1 MHKQLRRILKGTAMF
16 RRNKWFTFGL
26 RFLSVSSLSLIV
38 AACGVTQSQEPSSTS
53 SSQKPVN
60 SSTTAQTLTIYSG
73 REEKIIGP
81 LIEKAKKDL
90 GINIEVRY
98 GDSTELAIALIE
110 EGKNSRADIFYAQDA
125 GALGAL
131 AEENRTLTIPE
142 QLLNKV
148 DKQFRSPTG
157 QWTGISGRV
166 RVIDYNTKLVNPSEL
181 PTSVMQLTAP
191 KWRNKVGWATTN
203 GSFQSFVTAMRVLE
217 GDRKTLEWL
226 RGMKANGAK
235 NYSSNSAIVEALG
248 RGEVALG
255 LVNNYYLYRFTK
267 TNPGFPVAVH
277 HTRGDAGALINS
289 AGLAV
294 LNTTDQKSD
303 AEKFVAYMLSPE
315 VQKYFTQE
323 FYEYPLV
330 QGISASQEQVSLEQL
345 NPPQIDLNKL
355 ADVKETLSLLQE
367 ADVL

>member
-1 MHKQLRRILKGTAMF
+1 MHKQLWQTLKGTVMF
-16 RRNKWFTFGL
+16 RKNTWFTLGL
-26 RFLSVSSLSLIV
+26 RFSSVSSLLLI
-38 AACGVTQSQEPSSTS
+38 ATACTITQFQEPSST
-53 SSQKPVN
+53 VN
-60 SSTTAQTLTIYSG
+60 SQIASPSTAARTLTIYSG
-73 REEKIIGP
+73 REEKIIEP

-90 GINIEVRY
+90 AINIEVRY
-98 GDSTELAIALIE
+98 GDSTELALALIE

-131 AEENRTLTIPE
+131 AKENRTLTIPGR
-142 QLLNKV
+142 LLNKV
-148 DKQFRSPTG
+148 DKQFRSSTG

-166 RVIDYNTKLVNPSEL
+166 RVIDYNTKLVQPSEL

-203 GSFQSFVTAMRVLE
+203 GSFQSFITAMRVLE

-226 RGMKANGAK
+226 RKMKANGAK

-248 RGEVALG
+248 RGEVTLG

-267 TNPGFPVAVH
+267 NNPGFPVAVH
-277 HTRGDAGALINS
+277 HTQGDAGALINS

-330 QGISASQEQVSLEQL
+330 QGISASQEQVSLKQL

-355 ADVKETLSLLQE
+355 ADVKETLSLLQK

>member
-1 MHKQLRRILKGTAMF
+1 MDKQLRQILKGTVMF

-26 RFLSVSSLSLIV
+26 RFLSIFSLSLIV
-38 AACGVTQSQEPSSTS
+38 VTCAITQSQEPNSTR
-53 SSQKPVN
+53 SQKVAN
-60 SSTTAQTLTIYSG
+60 SSTGAKTLTIYSG
-73 REEKIIGP
+73 REEKIMGS

-90 GINIEVRY
+90 AINIEVRY
-98 GDSTELAIALIE
+98 GDSTELALALIE

-131 AEENRTLTIPE
+131 AKENRTLTIPE

-166 RVIDYNTKLVNPSEL
+166 RVIDYNTKLVKPREL